1 MISENAMKRLFGRIL
16 AFILF
21 VPFAFAVS
29 SFSAGPAEI
38 PAASPSLIEVP
49 EVRAAAPEETLAPLA
64 FSEEVSAP
72 VQEAEEEPVTEALPE
87 EQEAVEAEPVV
98 TGPLDPSWFDDAV
111 FFGDSVLG
119 VLQYYAINENGL
131 GSAMFFSE
139 TSYSINAAATN
150 KELPHYR
157 GHEMT
162 PQNIIKTVGAA
173 KVFFMLGH
181 NDRINPED
189 VAHTIENWGTV
200 VKNIREI
207 NPDVRIFIQSMTPLY
222 AGQDRPYKTN
232 ELIDAYNAL
241 LREFCAE
248 NDCTY
253 VKIGEYFKDENGAL
267 AHKYTRDM
275 FIHLNTDGG
284 KLWGEL
290 LKDPANYS
298 IPPV

>member
-1 MISENAMKRLFGRIL
+1 MKRLFGRIL

-38 PAASPSLIEVP
+38 PVPSPSLIEVP
-49 EVRAAAPEETLAPLA
+49 AVKAAAPEETAALLS
-64 FSEEVSAP
+64 SEEEAAAP
-72 VQEAEEEPVTEALPE
+72 AAEEEPAEALPE
-87 EQEAVEAEPVV
+87 EEAAEPAAEAEPVV
-98 TGPLDPSWFDDAV
+98 STEPLDPSWFDDAV

-131 GSAMFFSE
+131 GNAMFFSE
-139 TSYSINAAATN
+139 TCFSINAAATN
-150 KELPHYR
+150 KELPRYR

-162 PQNIIKTVGAA
+162 PQNIVKTVGAK

-189 VAHTIENWGTV
+189 VGTTMEHWATV
-200 VKNIREI
+200 VKNIRDTVPEA
-207 NPDVRIFIQSMTPLY
+207 RIFIQSMTPLY

-232 ELIDAYNAL
+232 ELIDAYNEL

-267 AHKYTRDM
+267 EHKYTRDM

>member
-1 MISENAMKRLFGRIL
+1 MKRPFGRLLSGIL
-16 AFILF
+16 VL
-21 VPFAFAVS
+21 VFAFLLS
-29 SFSAGPAEI
+29 SLSAGPAELPSVPP
-38 PAASPSLIEVP
+38 PAAKTQETSELPSAEPAAPAPSAEEKGSPLTDV
-49 EVRAAAPEETLAPLA
+49 PEETSPEADAVNETESEPL
-64 FSEEVSAP
+64 P
-72 VQEAEEEPVTEALPE
+72 
-87 EQEAVEAEPVV
+87 EAEPVRAG
-98 TGPLDPSWFDDAV
+98 GPLDPSWFDDAV

-131 GSAMFFSE
+131 GNAMFFSE

-162 PQNIIKTVGAA
+162 PQNIIKTVGAT

-189 VAHTIENWGTV
+189 VDKTLENWDTV
-200 VKNIREI
+200 VRNIRETV
-207 NPDVRIFIQSMTPLY
+207 PEARIFIQSVTPLY

-232 ELIDAYNAL
+232 ELIDAYNER
-241 LREFCAE
+241 LRAFCEE
-248 NDCTY
+248 NDCTF
-253 VKIGEYFKDENGAL
+253 VRIGEYFKDENGTL
-267 AHKYTRDM
+267 AHKYTRDL